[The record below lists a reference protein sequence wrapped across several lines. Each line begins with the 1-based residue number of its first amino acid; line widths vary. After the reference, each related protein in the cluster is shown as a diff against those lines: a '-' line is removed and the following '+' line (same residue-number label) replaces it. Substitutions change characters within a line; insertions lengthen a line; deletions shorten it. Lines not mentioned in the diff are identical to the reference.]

1 MTFHKYFLLL
11 ASKPWVYQFLRLIIG
26 EISDREKEK
35 VENMTEVIEKQKEE
49 LAEQRRQL
57 LELSAL
63 LDEQKSKLIEQDQKI
78 VKQNNALAFH
88 AESAVTRSTHVD
100 KQKEHNKD
108 EVIEWN

>member
-1 MTFHKYFLLL
+1 ML
-11 ASKPWVYQFLRLIIG
+11 LIIG
-26 EISDREKEK
+26 EISDKEKEK

-57 LELSAL
+57 LELSTL

-88 AESAVTRSTHVD
+88 AESAVTRSSHVE
-100 KQKEHNKD
+100 KQKEHDID
-108 EVIEWN
+108 EVVEWNEWHHFSQISHSVLQIL

>member
-1 MTFHKYFLLL
+1 
-11 ASKPWVYQFLRLIIG
+11 
-26 EISDREKEK
+26 
-35 VENMTEVIEKQKEE
+35 MTEVIEKQKEQ

-88 AESAVTRSTHVD
+88 AESAVTRIIHVE
-100 KQKEHNKD
+100 KQKEHDID
-108 EVIEWN
+108 EVVTSQT